1 MVFIEYLGSFLFYV
15 IKYLSW
21 LREII
26 IFIYNFFL
34 IVYINILYIKYFIF
48 MNICN
53 YKLVNNKNFYYIF
66 LLLEL

>member
-1 MVFIEYLGSFLFYV
+1 MVSTEHLGSFLPYV

-26 IFIYNFFL
+26 IPTYNFL
-34 IVYINILYIKYFIF
+34 SIVYINTLYIKYFIF
-48 MNICN
+48 MNTCN
-53 YKLVNNKNFYYIF
+53 YKLANNKNFHYIL